1 MTDIM
6 LAVGTALGLGLLTSI
21 SPCPLAANIAAV
33 SYVSYKVTLKGLVL
47 VSGMLY
53 TLGRSL
59 TYVIIGFLIA
69 ETAVNIPWFSNFL
82 QSYINQLLG
91 FLLVLVGVYLLG
103 FLKLRFGGW
112 GVSQNL
118 QKRVVRFGLSGSFL
132 LGMLFALAF
141 CPVSAALFFGSLVP
155 LTIASQSSL
164 LLPAVYG
171 VGTGVPVLVF
181 AAIVAAGSTY
191 LTKAYEK
198 VTKIESYTRK
208 ATGMIFVIVG
218 IYYVLSYTL
227 GVI

>member
-1 MTDIM
+1 MTDIV
-6 LAVGTALGLGLLTSI
+6 LAAGTALWLGLLTSI

-33 SYVSYKVTLKGLVL
+33 SYVSYKVTFKSLVL
-47 VSGMLY
+47 ASGILY

-82 QSYINQLLG
+82 QRYINQFLG
-91 FLLVLVGVYLLG
+91 FLLILVGVYLLG
-103 FLKLRFGGW
+103 FLKLKFGGW

-171 VGTGVPVLVF
+171 IRTGVPVLVF
-181 AAIVAAGSTY
+181 AVIVAAGSSY

-198 VTKIESYTRK
+198 VAKIESYTRK
-208 ATGMIFVIVG
+208 ATGVIFIIVG

>member
-1 MTDIM
+1 M
-6 LAVGTALGLGLLTSI
+6 LAAGTALWLGLLTSI

-33 SYVSYKVTLKGLVL
+33 SYVSYKVTFKSLVL
-47 VSGMLY
+47 ASGILY

-59 TYVIIGFLIA
+59 TYIIIGFLIA

-82 QSYINQLLG
+82 QRYINQFLG
-91 FLLVLVGVYLLG
+91 FLLILVGVYLLG
-103 FLKLRFGGW
+103 FLKLKFGGW
-112 GVSQNL
+112 GVPQNL

-155 LTIASQSSL
+155 LTIASKSSL

-181 AAIVAAGSTY
+181 AAIVAAGSSY

-198 VTKIESYTRK
+198 VAKIENYTRK
-208 ATGMIFVIVG
+208 ATGVVFVLVG

-227 GVI
+227 GII